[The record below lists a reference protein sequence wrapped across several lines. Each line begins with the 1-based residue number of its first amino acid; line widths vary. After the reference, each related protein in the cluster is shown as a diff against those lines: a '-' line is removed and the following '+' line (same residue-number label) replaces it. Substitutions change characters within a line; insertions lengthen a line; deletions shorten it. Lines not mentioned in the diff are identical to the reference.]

1 MRPKPIPFLYI
12 LLTIVPFASAQ
23 SVADPVPR
31 EVRREVGSAYWVM
44 FRDKGAIDPGQA
56 VDALLAS
63 YHPRAIL
70 RRQLRRTDA
79 GLFDERD
86 FPLAAEYVGA
96 VRDTGATIRVES
108 TWLNA
113 VSVSA
118 TEAQLQSIRALPF
131 VRETRPVM
139 RARRVEP
146 LRSRPVAAPAG
157 DDFYGL
163 ASEQLQQISLPALH
177 AEGYTGKGVVVG
189 VLDTGFLRTHKV
201 FNDPQHPLEVVA
213 EHDFVMGDGNTAP
226 EPGDPPEQ
234 HAHGTMILATLAGYR
249 PSEYVGGA
257 YDAKFI
263 LCKTEDV
270 SSETEVEEDYYVA
283 GLQFIEA
290 NGGDVATSSLL
301 YIFPYMNGVFN
312 GQTAVCTLGVNV
324 ATANGVYCCTAAGNE
339 GHDDDPNTAHLG
351 APADAFEVIAC
362 GAVTSEGSIT
372 GFSSDGP
379 TTDGRVKP
387 ELLARGADTFTISPW
402 NNSDYDTAS
411 GTSLSTPLAASAVA
425 CLVQARPTWTVAQMR
440 TMLFA
445 TASDQV
451 KNGKPDP
458 LFVRGYGI
466 LNALDAFALDCNAN
480 GIPDPNDI
488 ASGFSKD
495 VNLNGKPDECECVG
509 DINGDGR
516 VCQED
521 LGTVLASYGLCAGQP
536 GFNTLANIVKIGA
549 SANCID
555 QADLGVLLALYACE
569 GKCP

>member
-1 MRPKPIPFLYI
+1 MYSKPITAVI
-12 LLTIVPFASAQ
+12 LLTIVSLSPAFGEPGDTGLHGASAH
-23 SVADPVPR
+23 
-31 EVRREVGSAYWVM
+31 WVI
-44 FRDKGAIDPGQA
+44 FRDKGVQGATEHERA
-56 VDALLAS
+56 VNALISS
-63 YHPRAIL
+63 YHPRALL
-70 RRQLRRTDA
+70 RRQLRRTDP

-86 FPLAAEYVGA
+86 FPIVPAYVDA
-96 VRDTGATIRVES
+96 VRATGATIRVQS
-108 TWLNA
+108 PWVNA
-113 VSVSA
+113 VSVNA
-118 TEAQLQSIRALPF
+118 TNLQLARIRALPF
-131 VRETRPVM
+131 VRETRPVL
-139 RARRVEP
+139 RVQRVEP
-146 LRSRPVAAPAG
+146 ISPRPALPPVG

-163 ASEQLQQISLPALH
+163 ASEQLQQISVPELH
-177 AEGYTGKGVVVG
+177 AAGYTAKDVVIG
-189 VLDTGFLRTHKV
+189 VLDTGFLRTHNV
-201 FNDPQHPLEVVA
+201 FNDPSHPLVVIA

-226 EPGDPPEQ
+226 EPGDPPDQ

-249 PSEYVGGA
+249 PNEYVGGA

-263 LCKTEDV
+263 LCKTEDI

-339 GHDDDPNTAHLG
+339 GHDDDPNTAHIG

-362 GAVTSEGSIT
+362 GAVTSEGSIA

-402 NNSDYDTAS
+402 NNSDYETAS
-411 GTSLSTPLAASAVA
+411 GTSLSTPLVASAVA

-458 LFVRGYGI
+458 LFIRGYGI
-466 LNALDAFALDCNAN
+466 LSAKDAFELDCNAN
-480 GIPDPNDI
+480 GVPDPNDI

-509 DINGDGR
+509 DISGDGK

-521 LGTVLASYGLCAGQP
+521 LGAVLSSFGLCTGQP
-536 GFNTLANIVKIGA
+536 GFNPSANVVKIGA
-549 SANCID
+549 SASCVD
-555 QADLGVLLALYACE
+555 QADLGVLLSQYSCE